1 MSWHRLGGARAD
13 GVGPHLGD
21 RDRALGGQ
29 LGAADEEIA
38 MTFPGD
44 ELIEHPVT
52 VTTRAVSVG
61 VPPPEVWPWV
71 AQFGQGRGGLYSY
84 DWLENIFGSGIHS
97 TDRIL
102 VDHQDVT
109 VGDQVWITQ
118 PGHPADLGH
127 VVAVV
132 DAPHALVTAQSTPQK
147 PAAFEDSPWTWAFVI
162 QPDASN
168 ESRVVSRN
176 RYEPQGTM
184 VDLLMDRLVGPVGF
198 AMERRTLLGIAERAN
213 RAAALP
219 TPPAWREPLWFAALL
234 ATGAGLVGLLATRTS
249 PARKAL
255 FATLITAAATLVLLR
270 FPLGGSGRAARGGNR
285 GPRRATAPN
294 GASRQ
299 AHAPQPSGRGRAAAS
314 PTPARSFRPAL
325 LATAS
330 ERTTRR
336 C

>member
-1 MSWHRLGGARAD
+1 MRRVGMAVVWVALVLTVSALTWAIAIERWADNWGAT
-13 GVGPHLGD
+13 
-21 RDRALGGQ
+21 
-29 LGAADEEIA
+29 DEEVA

-44 ELIEHPVT
+44 ELIEHPAT

-61 VPPPEVWPWV
+61 VPPPQVWPWV

-102 VDHQDVT
+102 VEHQDVT

-147 PAAFEDSPWTWAFVI
+147 PAAFEDTPWTWAFVI
-162 QPDASN
+162 QSDANN

-213 RAAALP
+213 RAAGLP
-219 TPPAWREPLWFAALL
+219 IAPAWREPVWFAALL

-249 PARKAL
+249 RARKAL

-270 FPLGGSGRAARGGNR
+270 FPSAAAAVVLAAVTAGLAVRLHQMGLPARRTPRSPPDGV
-285 GPRRATAPN
+285 GPQHPRQRL
-294 GASRQ
+294 GASVP
-299 AHAPQPSGRGRAAAS
+299 H
-314 PTPARSFRPAL
+314 
-325 LATAS
+325 
-330 ERTTRR
+330 